1 MELLDAIKSR
11 RSISRL
17 SPPAPTAAELHL
29 ILDAAACAPDHGS
42 LRPWRFIVLRD
53 EAKDAFGPVLAAAT
67 EAEYRD
73 RGQEPEPAKVQEGPH
88 EDGPGPARGRGRL
101 RVPAEREDPP
111 LRAAR
116 SRRGRRAE
124 RLPGRHRPRV
134 RLDVA
139 DRAERLQPAREDGAR
154 ASARTATSWGS
165 CTWAASTRDGPS
177 RRTSPTSTAWS
188 RTGPRRPER
197 APRSRRT
204 SDRSIPPRSTPPT
217 CRSRR
222 PGTARSR
229 SRRGSRRPTTCA
241 QLGDDIGA
249 PDRRLQAP
257 DRAVAAVAGRAG
269 RQGRRPVLGRPRRR
283 PRPCV
288 HLPPVPRRHRRGHR
302 PERRRPPALPGL
314 EGGPARSPPDPRPET
329 FPLRG

>member
-17 SPPAPTAAELHL
+17 SPPAPTAAELRL

-139 DRAERLQPAREDGAR
+139 DRTERLQPAREDGAR
-154 ASARTATSWGS
+154 ASARTATSSGS
-165 CTWAASTRDGPS
+165 CTWAASRRVGPS
-177 RRTSPTSTAWS
+177 LRTSPTSTAWS

-197 APRSRRT
+197 RRAPGGRA
-204 SDRSIPPRSTPPT
+204 
-217 CRSRR
+217 
-222 PGTARSR
+222 TARSHP
-229 SRRGSRRPTTCA
+229 GPHRRPA
-241 QLGDDIGA
+241 AHADPGPLDPGRGVDRGA
-249 PDRRLQAP
+249 RRAAPARRRHRRAHGRLQAP
-257 DRAVAAVAGRAG
+257 DRAVAAVAGRSG

-302 PERRRPPALPGL
+302 TERRRPPALPDL
-314 EGGPARSPPDPRPET
+314 EGRPARSRPEPWPET